1 MRYQLLL
8 GVAAVLAVPALALAS
23 GRAPVD
29 VSAYARADA
38 FEQIKISPDGLHIA
52 ATVPLENGER
62 TALVVMNRDN
72 EVVGRFSLGRDRHI
86 ATFHWVNDDRLL
98 MAGAEKLGRQDRPQL
113 TGELFA
119 MNADGGGSRFLVGQR
134 MMGEGA
140 GTRIQPRKV
149 EQVAA
154 FLVDDLPGD
163 ARHVIISVWPFHD
176 DPYTRADRMDVYTG
190 RRVTV
195 ARAPVRNAEF
205 VTDNQGEVR
214 FAFGHGVD
222 RNPLLYYRDPGAP
235 IGEWKLVN
243 DGSASGVQ
251 QIPIGFSPD
260 DATAYLRTEMEH
272 GPDAILAMDTATGET
287 REVLRDG
294 TADPD
299 RIIYSHNG
307 PDPVGVFFQDGRP
320 RTAFFDEASP
330 EARLY
335 RSLEAA
341 FPDPVRITS
350 RTTDGRTALV
360 YTWSDRNPGDYYL
373 FDDQTKQASLLL
385 STRAWFDPDRMAER
399 QPFSMQ
405 ARDGLALHGF
415 LTLPSGLEPAG
426 LPMVVMPHGGPY
438 GVQDTWGFD
447 DSAQMLAD
455 AGYAVL
461 QVNFRGSS
469 GYGRAFHQ
477 AGARQWG
484 RSMQDDVTDATL
496 WAIEE
501 GIADPSRI
509 CIAGGSYGGYAALMG
524 VVREPALYQCAAGY
538 IGVYDLPTMHTRGD
552 VQRIG
557 SGATFLRDWL
567 GEGPMLAEVS
577 PTRLADRI
585 RVPVFL
591 AAGGADDRAP
601 IAHSHMM
608 ERALRE
614 AGVPVETL
622 YYPSEGHGFYREEH
636 QREYYSRLLD
646 FLARHLGGA
655 RAAEADGGSG

>member
-1 MRYQLLL
+1 MRFSLVL
-8 GVAAVLAVPALALAS
+8 GMAALLAVPGFAPAS

-38 FEQIKISPDGLHIA
+38 FEQIKISPDGRHIA
-52 ATVPLENGER
+52 ASVPLENGEQ
-62 TALVVMNRDN
+62 TALVVMDRENN
-72 EVVGRFSLGRDRHI
+72 VTGQFSLGHNRHV
-86 ATFHWVNDDRLL
+86 AAFHWVNDDRLL
-98 MAGAEKLGRQDRPQL
+98 IAGSEKLGRQDRPQL

-119 MNADGGGSRFLVGQR
+119 MNADGSGSRFLVGQR
-134 MMGEGA
+134 MMGEGV

-163 ARHVIISVWPFHD
+163 PKNVIISVWPFHG

-195 ARAPVRNAEF
+195 ARAPVQNAEF
-205 VTDNQGEVR
+205 VTDNTGEVR

-222 RNPLLYYRDPGAP
+222 RNPLLYYRDSGAG
-235 IGEWKLVN
+235 IGEWRLVN
-243 DGSASGVQ
+243 DGAASGVQ
-251 QIPIGFSPD
+251 QYPIGFSAD
-260 DATAYLRTEMEH
+260 GTTAYLRSEMEQ
-272 GPDAILAMDTATGET
+272 GPDAILAMDIATGET
-287 REVLRDG
+287 REVLRDA

-299 RIIYSHNG
+299 RIIYSHSG
-307 PDPVGVFFQDGRP
+307 PEPVGVFFEDGRP
-320 RTAFFDEASP
+320 RTAFFDETSP

-341 FPDPVRITS
+341 FAGPVRITS
-350 RTTDGRTALV
+350 RTTDGGVALV
-360 YTWSDRNPGDYYL
+360 HTWSDRNPGDYYL
-373 FDDQTKQASLLL
+373 FDNRTKQASLLL
-385 STRAWFDPDRMAER
+385 STRAWFDPQRMAER
-399 QPFSMQ
+399 RPFSMQ
-405 ARDGLALHGF
+405 ARDGLALHGYV
-415 LTLPSGLEPAG
+415 TLPNGVEPTG

-438 GVQDTWGFD
+438 GVRDTWGFD
-447 DSAQMLAD
+447 DSAQMLAE

-461 QVNFRGSS
+461 QVNFRGSG

-484 RSMQDDVTDATL
+484 RAMQDDVTDATL
-496 WAIEE
+496 WAIQE

-524 VVREPALYQCAAGY
+524 VVREPDLYQCAVGY
-538 IGVYDLPTMHTRGD
+538 IGVYDLPTMYTRGD

-557 SGATFLRDWL
+557 SGVTFLRDWL
-567 GEGPMLAEVS
+567 GEGGMLAEVS
-577 PTRLADRI
+577 PTRLAARI
-585 RVPVFL
+585 RAPVFL
-591 AAGGADDRAP
+591 AAGGADERAP

-608 ERALRE
+608 ERALKD
-614 AGVPVETL
+614 AGVEVETL

-636 QREYYSRLLD
+636 QREYYTRLLD
-646 FLARHLGGA
+646 FLARSLGGA
-655 RAAEADGGSG
+655 RAAGSAGSG